1 MAVLL
6 ISMGIFLDT
15 LYTRIDRTSGHTL
28 PVSMTL
34 VACYGSEERLIDC
47 SYHEFTDSKDDS
59 MDIGINCGSRES
71 YVCIKTKEEK
81 VYHKVSVYALLN
93 VAIPKRIDCVC
104 KACLYYN
111 YYGIYNLLSF

>member
-59 MDIGINCGSRES
+59 MDIGINCGSSES
-71 YVCIKTKEEK
+71 SAAGLSSESTASLSIAVII
-81 VYHKVSVYALLN
+81 
-93 VAIPKRIDCVC
+93 AIAFIILIAILIAVFVLRRKKKKYTTR
-104 KACLYYN
+104 
-111 YYGIYNLLSF
+111 